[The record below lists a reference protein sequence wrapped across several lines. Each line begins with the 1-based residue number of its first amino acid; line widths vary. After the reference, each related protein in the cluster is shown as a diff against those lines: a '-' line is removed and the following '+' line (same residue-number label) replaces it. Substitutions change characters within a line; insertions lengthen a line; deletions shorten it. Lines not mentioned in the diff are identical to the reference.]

1 VQTYDEICGFL
12 VIGWALHY
20 LPFYLMDRQL
30 FLHHYFPALWFA
42 ILCFCAVFDLV
53 TRRVKRTR
61 RIQAAGAIVI
71 FALLAYG
78 KFSPLTYGNKWTK
91 AQCEK
96 AKWLRTWDFSWCGRV
111 RIAILLLPVAHRN
124 PPCSADFYDSYSD
137 YDALDKASQ
146 PSKAFAASPQQTTA
160 PPPAIDLAEESEE
173 DITVTITST
182 IYQVRIV
189 RLPLHHHS
197 SIRF

>member
-111 RIAILLLPVAHRN
+111 PIPIRLLLVTHPTNPVA
-124 PPCSADFYDSYSD
+124 PTS
-137 YDALDKASQ
+137 
-146 PSKAFAASPQQTTA
+146 TTA
-160 PPPAIDLAEESEE
+160 TAITMLLTKRHSLRKR
-173 DITVTITST
+173 S
-182 IYQVRIV
+182 
-189 RLPLHHHS
+189 HHHPS
-197 SIRF
+197 RPPLLHRQSIWPRNQKKK